1 MFSAITCGLI
11 GYLVT
16 VNSYPFF
23 FLQHHLKI
31 LFILFAVMWK
41 RGNKS
46 KAWNG
51 SQNLR
56 LLAVVSCLTSF
67 ILLLVFLCFNNAQNS
82 NLAFGLQNQ
91 RWNSFESL
99 VHVHPTIA
107 FRNGTDV
114 IWQVP
119 DSPKAVLFLAHGCD
133 GQALNFW
140 DRSPDCPDCIGL
152 PEERLIVLHALARKF
167 AVVSISS
174 AGRCWSF
181 GKEIM
186 IAKDII
192 RWWVE
197 KQGLERLPLVALGAS
212 SGGYFVSVLATEL
225 NFSSITLM
233 IAEGVYDHMDI
244 KNNYPPTL
252 FVHMPKD
259 AYRRQKIDENMELLR
274 NKGVNV
280 AEIKC
285 MEFPLSPHL
294 LADRIP
300 GIDHSVSAQLFEL
313 FQLKGFIDEN
323 GYMRNDGRKTHWKE
337 ALKENKTISIN
348 EQLLHP
354 IQEELNLAY
363 AYHEMTSLYTD
374 QIFKWFESHMS

>member
-1 MFSAITCGLI
+1 
-11 GYLVT
+11 
-16 VNSYPFF
+16 
-23 FLQHHLKI
+23 
-31 LFILFAVMWK
+31 MWK

-51 SQNLR
+51 PQSLR
-56 LLAVVSCLTSF
+56 LLVVVSCLTSLILF
-67 ILLLVFLCFNNAQNS
+67 IVILSCNNALNS
-82 NLAFGLQNQ
+82 NLSFGLQNQ

-99 VHVHPTIA
+99 VQIQPTMG

-140 DRSPDCPDCIGL
+140 DRSSDCPECIGL
-152 PEERLIVLHALARKF
+152 PEERLIVLHALALKF

-181 GKEIM
+181 GNEVM
-186 IAKDII
+186 VVKDII

-197 KQGLERLPLVALGAS
+197 KQRLQHLPLVALGAS

-233 IAEGVYDHMDI
+233 IAEGVFDRMDI
-244 KNNYPPTL
+244 KENYPPTL

-259 AYRRQKIDENMELLR
+259 AHRRQKIGENMELLR
-274 NKGVNV
+274 NKGVDV
-280 AEIKC
+280 AEVEC

-294 LADRIP
+294 FADRIP
-300 GIDHSVSAQLFEL
+300 GIDQSISVKLFEL
-313 FQLKGFIDEN
+313 FQHRGFIDEN

-337 ALKENKTISIN
+337 VLKEDKSISID
-348 EQLLHP
+348 EHLLHP
-354 IQEELNLAY
+354 IQEELNLAF
-363 AYHEMTSLYTD
+363 AYHEMTSLHTD